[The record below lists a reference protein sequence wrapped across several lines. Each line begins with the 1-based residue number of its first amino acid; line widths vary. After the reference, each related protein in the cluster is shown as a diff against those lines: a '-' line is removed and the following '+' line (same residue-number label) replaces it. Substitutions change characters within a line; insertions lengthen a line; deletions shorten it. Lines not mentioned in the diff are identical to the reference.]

1 MYDIKQV
8 QGEYK
13 TKLISAEFA
22 ASLVKSNYRL
32 HFGVGT
38 GTSVYMDRAL
48 GERLKNDT
56 AAGRG
61 DSDGSGGAKRL
72 YGDV

>member
-22 ASLVKSNYRL
+22 ASLVK
-32 HFGVGT
+32 
-38 GTSVYMDRAL
+38 
-48 GERLKNDT
+48 GE
-56 AAGRG
+56 
-61 DSDGSGGAKRL
+61 KRW
-72 YGDV
+72 

>member
-38 GTSVYMDRAL
+38 GTSVYIDRAL
-48 GERLKNDT
+48 GEPEERHP
-56 AAGRG
+56 AARRG
-61 DSDGSGGAKRL
+61 DSDGSGGAERL
-72 YGDV
+72 YGDI